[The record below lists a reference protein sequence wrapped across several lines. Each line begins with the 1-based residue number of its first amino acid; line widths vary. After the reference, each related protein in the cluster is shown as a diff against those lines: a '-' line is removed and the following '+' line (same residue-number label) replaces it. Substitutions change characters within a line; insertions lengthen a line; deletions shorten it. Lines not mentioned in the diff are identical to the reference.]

1 MLLQL
6 SSTHREGN
14 VLAVLGAAAPP
25 GLAVLHDAFEEH
37 GQRVLGVDGQ
47 PATVDRYVNMG

>member
-6 SSTHREGN
+6 SSTHRERN